1 MFRTPKNR
9 PQMYGWSNLISI
21 LPIYLLECPVR
32 GHCASILPETTL
44 ACSYPHLRGGL
55 AIAEAREISISSC
68 ASAVGEMDG
77 SMLDFY
83 RTISLYG
90 GTFLLPVNMYLSNL
104 GPICFQETRIEID
117 VSSVWVC
124 WCTVL
129 DPDWVAEF
137 RRRAYDSQWT
147 LLSFVTKKLNFLMS
161 VSWLAQEENPV
172 LVNGP
177 TAWRAWYYRA
187 SSYGFT
193 VWP

>member
-1 MFRTPKNR
+1 VPCKGTLCFNSPRDEAC
-9 PQMYGWSNLISI
+9 LFIS
-21 LPIYLLECPVR
+21 
-32 GHCASILPETTL
+32 TF
-44 ACSYPHLRGGL
+44 RGGL
-55 AIAEAREISISSC
+55 AISEAREISINSC

-104 GPICFQETRIEID
+104 GPICFQETRLEID
-117 VSSVWVC
+117 IRSVWVC

-129 DPDWVAEF
+129 DPDGVAEF

-147 LLSFVTKKLNFLMS
+147 LLSFVTKKLNFLTS
-161 VSWLAQEENPV
+161 LSWLAQEETSVP
-172 LVNGP
+172 VNGP

-187 SSYGFT
+187 SSYGFM